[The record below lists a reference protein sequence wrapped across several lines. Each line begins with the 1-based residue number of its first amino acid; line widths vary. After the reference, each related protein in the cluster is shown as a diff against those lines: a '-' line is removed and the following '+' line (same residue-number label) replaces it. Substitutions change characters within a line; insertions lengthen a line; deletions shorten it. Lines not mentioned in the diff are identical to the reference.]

1 MARTLAAGL
10 TGAASAIIANTF
22 IGLLPSGYSEKA
34 RIESNADELQNVA
47 APGARAG

>member
-22 IGLLPSGYSEKA
+22 IGLLPAGYSEKA
-34 RIESNADELQNVA
+34 RA
-47 APGARAG
+47 